1 MGNKRILITGSS
13 RGIGAQTALYIA
25 KNNPDTEI
33 VLHCN
38 SNPAKAQDVK
48 KEIEAFG
55 CRAGVLQFDVKN
67 RVQCREIIENDIK
80 QNGAYYGVVLNAGIA
95 KDNVFP
101 VMEDDEWDDVLNTN
115 LGGFYNVLKPVV
127 MSMIE
132 NRVKGR
138 IVTMSSIS
146 GLAGNRGQV
155 NYSAS
160 KAGIIGATKAL
171 SLELAKRG
179 ITVNCVAPGVI
190 DTDMVEGIPVD
201 EVKKMIPMKRLGT
214 AKEVA
219 SLVNY
224 LMSED
229 SSYITGQ
236 VISVNGG
243 MYR

>member
-1 MGNKRILITGSS
+1 MGKNILITGSS
-13 RGIGAQTALYIA
+13 RGIGRETALYIA
-25 KNNPDTEI
+25 KNNSDVVI

-38 SNPAKAQDVK
+38 KNISKAEEVK
-48 KEIEAFG
+48 KEIELLG
-55 CRAGVLQFDVKN
+55 NSVRILQFDVSD
-67 RVQCREIIENDIK
+67 RK
-80 QNGAYYGVVLNAGIA
+80 QSHDVLSKDMEQHGAYYGVVLNAGIA
-95 KDNVFP
+95 RDNVFP
-101 VMEDDEWDDVLNTN
+101 VMEDEEWDNVLNTN

-132 NRVKGR
+132 NRIRGR

-146 GLAGNRGQV
+146 GQAGNRGQV

-190 DTDMVEGIPVD
+190 DTEMIEGIPVD
-201 EVKKMIPMKRLGT
+201 EVKKMIPMRRLGT

-224 LMSED
+224 LMGED
-229 SSYITGQ
+229 ASYITGQ
-236 VISVNGG
+236 VIAVNGG